1 MDRLSPRELEQL
13 YAGELSLNV
22 ATRTE
27 PSVVRGRLAPRPMA
41 DARDS
46 HSPVLLKRPNGTA
59 PATLVGMAWLAIDSE
74 CTLHFEVRYCYYLT
88 VYHIECQI
96 FSVK

>member
-1 MDRLSPRELEQL
+1 LDRLSPRELEQL

>member
-1 MDRLSPRELEQL
+1 LDRLSPRELEQL
-13 YAGELSLNV
+13 YGGELSLNV

-46 HSPVLLKRPNGTA
+46 HSPVLLKRPNETA

-74 CTLHFEVRYCYYLT
+74 CTLHFEV
-88 VYHIECQI
+88 
-96 FSVK
+96 